1 MKEVVDDCHA
11 SLVLIHQTP
20 VIIILVVNVLVVNMR
35 MIAIMI
41 KTIVVMIRTRSDLPV
56 TNSDGPILIVGII
69 TGRRHTGVKFTWEF
83 ENDFDDLG
91 QTYQEPACRRW

>member
-1 MKEVVDDCHA
+1 
-11 SLVLIHQTP
+11 
-20 VIIILVVNVLVVNMR
+20 MR

-41 KTIVVMIRTRSDLPV
+41 KTIAVMIRTRSDLPV

-83 ENDFDDLG
+83 ENGFDGFG